1 MKNLE
6 IQTTQNVA
14 IQHRT
19 ASVGERL
26 LATLIDLAI
35 MISYYISVILLLD
48 NLPYNDNF
56 SIGFIALI
64 PIFFYHLISEI
75 FMNGQSFGK
84 KALHIKVI
92 KTDGSSPSIGNY
104 FIRWIFRLID
114 INLSYGSVAIISIA
128 ASKKGQRLGDMV
140 AKTTVV
146 STKDKDELKQTIYTE
161 VSNEYQVKYE
171 AVKFLDDQDIKTV
184 KEVLDHYYRNISR
197 ATAID
202 MLKRTRDAISKKAG
216 ITPVETPAEFLQ
228 TVLRDYT
235 AIHK

>member
-19 ASVGERL
+19 ASIGERM

-35 MISYYISVILLLD
+35 ITSYYISVFLIMD
-48 NLPYNDNF
+48 NLPYNTSF

-64 PIFFYHLISEI
+64 PIFFYHLVSEI

-84 KALHIKVI
+84 KALKIKVI
-92 KTDGSSPSIGNY
+92 KIDGSSPSVGSY

-114 INLSYGSVAIISIA
+114 INISYGSVAIISIA
-128 ASKKGQRLGDMV
+128 ASKKSQRLGDMV

-146 STKDKDELKQTIYTE
+146 STKDTDQLQKTIYTE
-161 VSNEYQVKYE
+161 LSNEYQAKYE

-202 MLKRTRDAISKKAG
+202 MLKRTEDAISKKAG
-216 ITPVETPAEFLQ
+216 ITPTETPAEFLK

-235 AIHK
+235 ALHK